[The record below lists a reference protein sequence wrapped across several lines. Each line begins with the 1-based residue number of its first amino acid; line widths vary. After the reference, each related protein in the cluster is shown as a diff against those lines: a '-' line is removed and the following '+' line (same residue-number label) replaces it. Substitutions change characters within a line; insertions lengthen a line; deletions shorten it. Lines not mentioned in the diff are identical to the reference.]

1 MKTAA
6 SRHYV
11 RHPKKPE
18 WGVGEVISQNGD
30 NVRVA
35 FALGGMRTLNTQYVE
50 LSEATP
56 DPVCGNSPGSRPV
69 DIERI
74 RELCHRFIREM
85 KDNRR
90 HYNDAGVAEN
100 ILDEIERRGSLTV
113 TTAKRLAAW
122 CNTDGS
128 VFQAGVGL
136 AQDISVA
143 ICGRILREDEF

>member
-1 MKTAA
+1 
-6 SRHYV
+6 
-11 RHPKKPE
+11 
-18 WGVGEVISQNGD
+18 
-30 NVRVA
+30 
-35 FALGGMRTLNTQYVE
+35 
-50 LSEATP
+50 
-56 DPVCGNSPGSRPV
+56 
-69 DIERI
+69 
-74 RELCHRFIREM
+74 M